1 MNQDE
6 QKQAAGEFAASWVES
21 GMVVGLGTG
30 STAAHAIRAIG
41 ARIADGQLHGVLGI
55 PTSKASEAEAVA
67 AGIELTTLADH
78 SVIDLTI
85 DGADEVDPDL
95 NLIKGAGGALWRE
108 KMVAQVSAREVIV
121 IDESKLT
128 EQLGGRVALPV
139 EVATFGW
146 RPESEY
152 LDDMGAG
159 VAVRRA
165 AGGAEYV
172 TDEGNWILDCAFP
185 PIRDASRLAGMLSRR
200 AGIVEHGL
208 FLDLAT
214 DLLVARENG
223 VEHRTR

>member
-6 QKQAAGEFAASWVES
+6 QKQAAGELAASWVES

-30 STAAHAIRAIG
+30 STAVHAIRAIG
-41 ARIADGQLHGVLGI
+41 ARIADGQLQGVVGI
-55 PTSKASEAEAVA
+55 PTSKVSEADAIA
-67 AGIELTTLADH
+67 AGVPLTALADNP
-78 SVIDLTI
+78 VVDLTI

-108 KMVAQVSAREVIV
+108 KMVAQASQRVVV
-121 IDESKLT
+121 VVDETKLT
-128 EQLGGRVALPV
+128 PQLGGRIALPV
-139 EVATFGW
+139 EVAIFGC

-165 AGGAEYV
+165 GGGAEYV

-185 PIRDASRLAGMLSRR
+185 PIADPARLADRLSRR

-208 FLDLAT
+208 FLGLAT
-214 DLLVARENG
+214 DLLVASASG
-223 VEHRTR
+223 VEHRT